1 MRPDKTSLKYVI
13 DVIEQEGF
21 DYAFAHYDDFD
32 EVKSQEFQTLKNKY
46 NAARKD
52 LVEFLGVDE

>member
-1 MRPDKTSLKYVI
+1 MI

-32 EVKSQEFQTLKNKY
+32 EVKSQEFQDLKNKY
-46 NAARKD
+46 NAARKE
-52 LVEFLGVDE
+52 LVEFLGVD